1 MKHLFHLPLVLLVLL
16 LIATA
21 CKKSGPVVTI
31 KILPTITSISPVTG
45 PAGTSVTITGTNFKT
60 TASDNI
66 VKFNGTTATVTS
78 ATATTLVV
86 TAPAGGTTGAVSV
99 STSDG
104 TANGPTFTYIVPTPP
119 TISGISP
126 TSGPAGT
133 IVTIT
138 GTNFKTTPTDNT
150 VQFNG
155 VAATVQSATASTL
168 TVVAPASGSTGA
180 VTVSTSDGT
189 ASGPAYTYTVAPDL
203 YVVGL
208 TNSNTAAYWKNGTLV
223 NMPSNCL
230 RAYSI
235 YVSGTDVYVAGVST
249 NNTPAYWKNG
259 AIVDLPISAGY
270 NEGSARSIV
279 VSGTDVYVGGWD
291 QVNGS
296 RSLPKCWKNGV
307 IVPTQFS
314 AGNISNGLP
323 VTLGVVYAI
332 AVSGTDVYMAGEQ
345 SPFSGNQVATYWKN
359 GVPVPMTDGT
369 TVAEAT
375 GLFLS
380 GSDVYVSGYVQGTNQ
395 RAYWKNGTAVPLT
408 TPSNSISFV
417 GRGVY
422 VSPTADVYICGEYQN
437 LAKFW
442 KNGVMT
448 DLTTTAQGPSTY
460 ESAFA
465 ITGTGSDVYIA
476 GTNLGKG
483 TGYWKNGN
491 FTVLPTAQF
500 AYNILLK

>member
-1 MKHLFHLPLVLLVLL
+1 MKYFFRLPFVLLVLL

-31 KILPTITSISPVTG
+31 KIPPTITSISPATG

-60 TASDNI
+60 TATDNS
-66 VKFNGTTATVTS
+66 VNFNGTPATVTS
-78 ATATTLVV
+78 ATATALVV

-104 TANGPTFTYIVPTPP
+104 TANGPTFTYIIPTPP
-119 TISGISP
+119 TISSISP

-133 IVTIT
+133 VVTIT
-138 GTNFKTTPTDNT
+138 GTHFKTTLTDNAVT
-150 VQFNG
+150 FNG
-155 VAATVQSATASTL
+155 VAAAVQTATSTSL
-168 TVVAPASGSTGA
+168 TVTAPATG
-180 VTVSTSDGT
+180 TTGPISVSTSDGT
-189 ASGPAYTYTVAPDL
+189 ATGPAFTYTLAPDL
-203 YVVGL
+203 YIVGL
-208 TNSNTAAYWKNGTLV
+208 TSSNTAAYWKNGVLV

-249 NNTPAYWKNG
+249 NATPAYWKNG
-259 AIVDLPISAGY
+259 TIVDLPITSGY

-279 VSGTDVYVGGWD
+279 VSGSDVYVGGWD

-296 RSLPKCWKNGV
+296 SSLPKCWKNGV

-314 AGNISNGLP
+314 AGNISNGQA

-332 AVSGTDVYMAGEQ
+332 AVSGSDVYMAGEQ

-359 GVPVPMTDGT
+359 GTPVPLTDGT
-369 TVAEAT
+369 SVAEAT
-375 GLFLS
+375 GVYVS
-380 GSDVYVSGYVQGTNQ
+380 GSDVYVSGYAQGSNQ
-395 RAYWKNGTAVPLT
+395 GSYWKNGAAVPLT
-408 TPSNSISFV
+408 VPSNSTTFV
-417 GRGVY
+417 GRGIY
-422 VSPTADVYICGEYQN
+422 VSAAGDVYECGEYQN
-437 LAKFW
+437 LAKYW

-448 DLTTTAQGPSTY
+448 DLATTTAGPSTY

-465 ITGTGSDVYIA
+465 IGGSGTDVYIA
-476 GTNLGKG
+476 GTAIGKG

-491 FTVLPTAQF
+491 FTALPTAQF
-500 AYNILLK
+500 AYGLFLK